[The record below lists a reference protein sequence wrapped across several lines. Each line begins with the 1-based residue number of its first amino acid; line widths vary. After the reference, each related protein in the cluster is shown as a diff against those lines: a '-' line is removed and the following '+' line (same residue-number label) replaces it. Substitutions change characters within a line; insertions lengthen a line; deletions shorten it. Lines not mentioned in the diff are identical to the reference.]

1 MKTTRPCHPQ
11 FFKIKQGD
19 WHFLFIKML
28 TGKTL
33 KISFFYSDTILDLKL
48 RICDKEGCPPDQ

>member
-1 MKTTRPCHPQ
+1 
-11 FFKIKQGD
+11 
-19 WHFLFIKML
+19 ML

-48 RICDKEGCPPDQ
+48 RICDKEGCPSDQ